1 MTWVLLDTTVLIDVL
16 RGRPAAA
23 RVLALRSTGDTPAT
37 SAINVEEIVRGLRV
51 QEQAVA
57 DRLFG
62 GLVILPIGRAEAET
76 AGAWR
81 RELAAT
87 GRTVHQADCLIA
99 ATASQAGARLAT
111 GNVKDFPMPGLV
123 VEHWPVGT

>member
-23 RVLALRSTGDTPAT
+23 RVLTLRSTGDTPAT

-51 QEQAVA
+51 EEQAVA

-62 GLVILPIGRAEAET
+62 GLVILPIGRPEAEA

-81 RELAAT
+81 RQLAAA

-123 VEHWPVGT
+123 VEHWPVGH